1 MVEPQNRGSAQDSET
16 SGAGEPDTAYSGE
29 KARQGEII
37 LRSRRR
43 RLVFFGGLVGLLL
56 LGLLLRLCAGPA

>member
-1 MVEPQNRGSAQDSET
+1 MTDGDPQQRPRREAPGR
-16 SGAGEPDTAYSGE
+16 TAESPGYPGE
-29 KARQGEII
+29 KARQGQIV

-43 RLVFFGGLVGLLL
+43 RLVFIGGLVGLLL

>member
-1 MVEPQNRGSAQDSET
+1 MTDRDPQQTRPPEALGRGEEA
-16 SGAGEPDTAYSGE
+16 SGYPAE

-43 RLVFFGGLVGLLL
+43 RLVFVAGLAGLAL